1 MQSNS
6 KIKIALFS
14 CLLFSF
20 SSALWGQVINGRI
33 FDSEKKPI
41 FAANI
46 FFKCNQTVGTTSDF
60 EGVFKLSIDISRKP
74 YETDTVIF
82 SRIGYQTKKI
92 PLKKILTKGFFEVQL
107 IEQNVSLNEVTIQA
121 RTSLTKEFSIKEM
134 DKISIYMSP
143 VSNGDPL
150 KAISFLP
157 YSTNTSETVNPE
169 LRGSSGDVSRVVLNN
184 VPIYNPT
191 RNTRLDGLGN
201 FSVFNTE
208 MIKNQLVYAGNPPL
222 KFGNSIAG
230 LIEINTIEEFKTP
243 EELRLSISLASVGAL
258 YSNKINKNSFLQ
270 VYGNYQF
277 SSAYLK
283 LNKTNS
289 SFIKDFSSTDFGV
302 NYHYNFSK
310 KLFVNMYSYFIDEGF
325 NSNNFMYN
333 YSGNLNS
340 VSRRNFNVLNL
351 EYKSH
356 FFSFSVNNGTN
367 FKKTKFRFGN
377 FDNTQN
383 EAQIYTSIDSKVSF
397 SSNLFLQIGLG
408 HDYAKETFDNT
419 LPKSNFDI
427 SPKAPTFSFKNRTQ
441 NHNLE
446 AYSYGKF
453 ISNKFIL
460 GVGIRKN
467 IPIDAQ
473 RSYLSYQGNLKFN
486 LNTIH
491 SFLFSLG
498 KYNGYSIPDYM
509 VEDFNHVSSKQIAF
523 DYLYSPDKLN
533 INFSIYYKREKQPIY
548 FIETSKVNQTK
559 LNIYGL
565 EFSFDYSLDKLKFSG
580 SYVLLKSRFNNGSGW
595 YKSNNNM
602 DCLLRS
608 SISYYNQDIIN
619 ASLNFTSHP
628 GLYYTPVIK
637 SEYIDSEKNYKPIY
651 GEYNSNQY
659 KSYASIDLTLN
670 KTVKYNNI
678 NILIFST
685 ISNLLNKSNQQKIMY
700 RKDYSVNGYWNYQK
714 RIFYFGF
721 IFAL

>member
-6 KIKIALFS
+6 KIKIILFS
-14 CLLFSF
+14 YLFFSF
-20 SSALWGQVINGRI
+20 SSTLWGQVINGRI
-33 FDSEKKPI
+33 FDSENKPI

-46 FFKCNQTVGTTSDF
+46 FLKSKQTIGTTSNF
-60 EGVFKLSIDISRKP
+60 EGIFKLSMNINREPS
-74 YETDTVIF
+74 ETDTIIF
-82 SRIGYQTKKI
+82 SRIGYQIKKI
-92 PLKKILTKGFFEVQL
+92 PLKEILKKVFFDIQL
-107 IEQNVSLNEVTIQA
+107 IEQNISLNEVTIQA

-157 YSTNTSETVNPE
+157 YSTNTSETANPE

-208 MIKNQLVYAGNPPL
+208 LIKTQLVYAGNPPL

-230 LIEINTIEEFKTP
+230 LIEINTIEELKTP
-243 EELRLSISLASVGAL
+243 EELRFSISLASVGGL

-302 NYHYNFSK
+302 NYHYIFTK
-310 KLFVNMYSYFIDEGF
+310 KLFVNIYSYFINEGF

-333 YSGNLNS
+333 YSGNMNS
-340 VSRRNFNVLNL
+340 KNRRNFNVFNL
-351 EYKSH
+351 GYESQ
-356 FFSFSVNNGTN
+356 FFSLSINNGTN
-367 FKKTKFRFGN
+367 FRKTKFRFGN
-377 FDNTQN
+377 FDNVQEET
-383 EAQIYTSIDSKVSF
+383 QIYTSIDSKVFF
-397 SSNLFLQIGLG
+397 SPNLSLQTGLG
-408 HDYAKETFDNT
+408 HDYTKEIFSNI
-419 LPKSNFDI
+419 LPELSFDI
-427 SPKAPTFSFKNRTQ
+427 SPQAPTFSFENRTE

-473 RSYLSYQGNLKFN
+473 RSYLSCQGNLKFN
-486 LNTIH
+486 LNTNH

-498 KYNGYSIPDYM
+498 KYNGYSIPDYII
-509 VEDFNHVSSKQIAF
+509 EDFNHINSKQVAF
-523 DYLYSPDKLN
+523 DYLLTTDNLN
-533 INFSIYYKREKQPIY
+533 VNFSIYSKKEKQPIY
-548 FIETSKVNQTK
+548 YNETDTVNQTDFK
-559 LNIYGL
+559 IYGL
-565 EFSFDYSLDKLKFSG
+565 EFSFDYSIDKLKLSG
-580 SYVLLKSRFNNGSGW
+580 SYVLLKSKFNNGSGW
-595 YKSNNNM
+595 YKSNNDMNYFF
-602 DCLLRS
+602 RN

-619 ASLNFTSHP
+619 ASLNFTFHP

-637 SEYIDSEKNYKPIY
+637 SEYIDNVKNYKPIY

-659 KSYASIDLTLN
+659 NSYSSIDLTMN
-670 KTVKYNNI
+670 KILKYKDI

-685 ISNLLNKSNQQKIMY
+685 ISNLLNKSNQQKRMY
-700 RKDYSVNGYWNYQK
+700 MKDYSVNGYWNHQK
-714 RIFYFGF
+714 RILYFGF
-721 IFAL
+721 VLTL